1 MTNRNVIAM
10 PGSAQR
16 PKALLRALLG
26 KALRRIR
33 LEQRRTLADVAG
45 AARISLPYL
54 SEVERGRKEASSEVL
69 AALCDALDIELAELL
84 TAVVRD
90 LAAQRVPGSAAGRPA
105 AWRATPAPAH
115 RPDRAAAPPGRGD
128 VVCLAA

>member
-10 PGSAQR
+10 PRSAQR
-16 PKALLRALLG
+16 SKALLRALLG

-33 LEQRRTLADVAG
+33 LEQRRTLADVAM

-54 SEVERGRKEASSEVL
+54 SEVERGRKEASSEVV
-69 AALCDALDIELAELL
+69 AALCDALNIELSELL

-90 LAAQRVPGSAAGRPA
+90 LAAQRVPDSAAGRPA
-105 AWRATPAPAH
+105 WSTTLAPAG
-115 RPDRAAAPPGRGD
+115 RPDRAPAPPGRGD